1 MQQVEQS
8 PRKDSTLKVEK
19 VTVIQTKISSKEP
32 VLNDSFSAVLFTSV
46 EYVAN
51 DLRKKWK

>member
-1 MQQVEQS
+1 
-8 PRKDSTLKVEK
+8 VEK
-19 VTVIQTKISSKEP
+19 TTVIQPKINKEP